1 MGSGIRIGVDVGGT
15 FTDLVALDEDSGD
28 SSLVKLPSSPG
39 DPSEAVLEGF
49 RQLGEIRPERI
60 ASFVH
65 ASTVGTNLFLGQL
78 GLDVPRGALVTTA
91 GFRDV
96 LEIGRQRRADLY
108 DPFFERPEPL
118 IERHLRF
125 TVDERMSA
133 AGEALRAINE
143 HEVRAVAGQ
152 LREQGVDAVA
162 IVFLHAYTNPLH
174 ESIAKDILAEELP
187 DRVIVA
193 SHEVDPEYR
202 EYERTS
208 TTVVNCL
215 LIPVLSRY
223 LRRIQRELQKA
234 GVHAPIHVMQSNGG
248 LSTVEMACTIPVAT
262 IESGPATGVLASAHW
277 SRMLGIER
285 TLSFDMGGT
294 TAKAGAIINGLP
306 QMTSEVEV
314 GGRVHSGRAV
324 RGSGY
329 PVRYP
334 FVDLAEVSGGGGT
347 IAWVDHGNQLG
358 VGPLSAGADPGPAC
372 YGQGGEAPTV
382 TDANLLLGRLSPAGL
397 SGGEIALYRDA
408 AEESLR
414 RKIAKPLGITLEQA
428 AQGIIEIVN
437 QHMMRA
443 LRLVSIERGHDPR
456 DFAML
461 AFGGAGPMHAAFLA
475 RELGVGK
482 RGLPQSV
489 VIPPSPGLFSALGL
503 LLADFRH
510 DFVRSIMQQASELHP
525 RRLAEA
531 FREVE
536 REAIGVLR
544 REGFAP
550 SQAVLDRRL
559 HLRYLGQ
566 SYELAVPIA
575 EDMRQAVDLFHRRH
589 QETYGYAA
597 QGEPV
602 EVVNVHVVARGVT
615 EKPQLREAP
624 LTESRPSPQAIID
637 RREVF
642 FEETGWEETEIYARH
657 GLRPGNRI
665 EGPAIVEQYDATVVI
680 PPGCSG
686 QVDGF
691 SNLHLQ
697 LR

>member
-1 MGSGIRIGVDVGGT
+1 MGSGIRVGVDVGGT
-15 FTDLVALDEDSGD
+15 FTDLVAIDEHSGD
-28 SSLVKLPSSPG
+28 TSTIKLLSTPG
-39 DPSEAVLEGF
+39 DPSQAVLEGF
-49 RQLGEIRPERI
+49 RQLEAIRPESI

-65 ASTVGTNLFLGQL
+65 ASTVGTNLFLGQV
-78 GLDVPRGALVTTA
+78 GLNVPRGALVTTA

-108 DPFFERPEPL
+108 DPFFERPKPL
-118 IERHLRF
+118 IDRHLRF
-125 TVDERMSA
+125 TVDERISA
-133 AGEALRAINE
+133 AGEVLTAVSE
-143 HEVRAVAGQ
+143 HEVRAVARQ
-152 LREQGVDAVA
+152 IREQAVDAIA
-162 IVFLHAYTNPLH
+162 IVFLHAYANPTH
-174 ESIAKDILAEELP
+174 ESITKHILAEELP

-208 TTVVNCL
+208 TTVINCL

-223 LRRIQRELQKA
+223 LRRIEEELQRA

-248 LSTVEMACTIPVAT
+248 LSTVEMACRIPVAT

-277 SRMLGIER
+277 SRMLGTER

-306 QMTSEVEV
+306 EMTSEYEI

-347 IAWVDHGNQLG
+347 IAWVDHGNQLR

-372 YGQGGEAPTV
+372 YGLGGEAPTV
-382 TDANLLLGRLSPAGL
+382 TDANLVLGRLSPDGL
-397 SGGEIALYRDA
+397 SGGQITLSADA
-408 AEESLR
+408 TEESLG
-414 RKIAKPLGITLEQA
+414 RKIAEPLGITLEQA

-475 RELGVGK
+475 SDLGIGQ
-482 RGLPQSV
+482 RGLSQSV
-489 VIPPSPGLFSALGL
+489 IIPPSPGLFSALGL

-510 DFVRSIMQQASELHP
+510 DFVGSILQQASELHP
-525 RRLAEA
+525 YRLEEA
-531 FREVE
+531 FSEME
-536 REAIGVLR
+536 RQAMGVLR
-544 REGFAP
+544 REGFEH
-550 SQAVLDRRL
+550 SQIALDKRL

-566 SYELAVPIA
+566 SYELSVPIA
-575 EDMRQAVDLFHRRH
+575 EDLKQAVELFHRRH
-589 QETYGYAA
+589 QETYGYAD
-597 QGEPV
+597 QDEPV

-615 EKPQLREAP
+615 EKPQIRRAR
-624 LTESRPSPQAIID
+624 LTESGPPSQAIIG
-637 RREVF
+637 RRQVY
-642 FEETGWEETEIYARH
+642 FEETGWEETDIYARR

-665 EGPAIVEQYDATVVI
+665 VGPAIVEQYDATTVV
-680 PPGCSG
+680 PPGCCG

-691 SNLHLQ
+691 SNLCLQ
-697 LR
+697 LQ